1 MRLPK
6 LSISLALLI
15 VVLIPTNVFASTEN
29 FYFEDFDADYYITK
43 DSDGVSRMKVV
54 ESFTTVF
61 PDFKQNKGICRM
73 IPFTNQNSAN
83 VTIDNLTRN
92 NITVKR
98 NGEPEPIYSIDKDS
112 NYYEICT
119 GDDNYVIGTQV
130 YSFEYEFVR
139 VATDFVDYQEIY
151 WDTNGTGWLQKFN
164 KVTARVHFADG
175 EVAKAFDGGKWCYI
189 GKYNSKGSNRCEIS
203 ELSDGWQFSVVG
215 LDRFENLTFDVEFKP
230 NSFVVPEPIIN
241 YLLLWITVLL
251 SLVCVLIIIL
261 TIRKCMKQK
270 GKRKFYKDYF
280 IKPEYQPH
288 NTYSISELTEIYI
301 GKKHDSKIG
310 VMLDMLV
317 NKQIKLIKDEVK
329 NKKWKI
335 EIVDYDAINE
345 EGIILLKI
353 LNNGSEIKQGDV
365 IDIKQHMA
373 SYKLQ
378 ELGNKYER
386 KILAKLKAHDLVEG
400 KYIYGLSSGTS
411 IVGSLIVAF
420 CFGFLGLAMIIGM
433 IGAIHEDL
441 SIVGILFGEDFL
453 PYVNA
458 VIIGVTLFAV
468 LVLRSV
474 NKKYEIRTPEGL
486 EASRFMDGLK
496 MYISMAEAD
505 RLKFLQSVDGVDVSN
520 DGIVNL
526 YEKLLPYAAIFG
538 LEKSWM
544 KELEKYYKID
554 EISEPD
560 WYRSGLNSSDMFTLM
575 SRTTRYANY
584 STHYSSSYSSGGGGF
599 SSGSSGGGGGGFS
612 GGGGGG
618 GGGHGR

>member
-1 MRLPK
+1 MPVN
-6 LSISLALLI
+6 A
-15 VVLIPTNVFASTEN
+15 FASTEN
-29 FYFEDFDADYYITK
+29 FYFEDFDADYYITR
-43 DSDGVSRMKVV
+43 DSDGISRMKVV
-54 ESFTTVF
+54 ENFTTVF
-61 PDFKQNKGICRM
+61 PDYKQNKGICRM
-73 IPFTNQNSAN
+73 IPFTNQNGAN
-83 VTIDNLTRN
+83 VTLDSLTRD

-98 NGEPEPIYSIDKDS
+98 NGEPEPIYSIDRDS
-112 NYYEICT
+112 NYYEVCT
-119 GDDNYVIGTQV
+119 GDDNYVLGTQV

-139 VATDFVDYQEIY
+139 VASDFIDYQEVY
-151 WDTNGTGWLQKFN
+151 WDTNGTGWFQKFN
-164 KVTARVHFADG
+164 KVTARVHFADA
-175 EVAKAFDGGKWCYI
+175 EVVKAFDGGKWCYI
-189 GKYNSKGSNRCEIS
+189 GNYNSKGSNRCEIS

-241 YLLLWITVLL
+241 YLLLWITIVLA
-251 SLVCVLIIIL
+251 LVCVLIIAL
-261 TIRKCMKQK
+261 TIRKCLKQK

-288 NTYSISELTEIYI
+288 STYSISELTEIYI

-317 NKQIKLIKDEVK
+317 NKQIKLIKDEAK

-335 EIVDYDAINE
+335 EIIDYDAINE
-345 EGIILLKI
+345 EGKTLLKI
-353 LNNGSEIKQGDV
+353 LNNGSDVKQDDVIEIKQ
-365 IDIKQHMA
+365 HTA

-378 ELGNKYER
+378 ELERQYER

-400 KYIYGLSSGTS
+400 KYIYGLGSGTS
-411 IVGSLIVAF
+411 IVSSLIVAF
-420 CFGFLGLAMIIGM
+420 CFGFLGLAMTIGG
-433 IGAIHEDL
+433 IGTIHEDL

-458 VIIGVTLFAV
+458 TIVGITTFVV
-468 LVLRSV
+468 LVLRSI

-560 WYRSGLNSSDMFTLM
+560 WYRSGLNTSDMLVLM
-575 SRTTRYANY
+575 NRTTRYANY